1 MQAVLVSTLSLAG
14 KKMMIEIIKEI
25 YTKMK
30 ETKHPKVQT
39 LLSHLDLQSDLKV
52 IQALVE
58 EISIKELEEGQYDV
72 VDVALEQVKD
82 MMILIKD
89 ELEKIQ
95 IEINNHESKYFA
107 EYREPNFNIN
117 LNHLIE
123 NKIILDKRVDLLIKL
138 IMMKEFHSLA
148 STISESSKYSSVAS
162 KDIPLV
168 GILGNS
174 LSYTKLDSS
183 SSTEEIIPD
192 GDELSVSG

>member
-14 KKMMIEIIKEI
+14 KKMMLEVIQEI
-25 YTKMK
+25 YAKMK
-30 ETKHPKVQT
+30 ETKNPKVQN
-39 LLSHLDLQSDLKV
+39 LLFHLDLQSDLKV

-82 MMILIKD
+82 MMISIKD
-89 ELEKIQ
+89 ELGKIQ

-117 LNHLIE
+117 LNQLIE

-138 IMMKEFHSLA
+138 IMMKELHSMA
-148 STISESSKYSSVAS
+148 SSKYSSS
-162 KDIPLV
+162 KDLPLV
-168 GILGNS
+168 V
-174 LSYTKLDSS
+174 SS
-183 SSTEEIIPD
+183 SGD
-192 GDELSVSG
+192 DELSVSG